1 MGETFKLVVVGD
13 IAVGKTCLLI
23 SRTTNK
29 FPDFVPTVFDNWA
42 VTVMV
47 DKKPYSLGFWDTC
60 AKEEHDRLRPL
71 TYPQTDVFLVCFD
84 VTSPP
89 SFASVKTK
97 WFPEVHFHCP
107 HVPCLLVGTQID
119 LRDDAQMVEKLAGK
133 GQQQSVTAAQGERLA
148 REMGAVRYVEC
159 SARTHEGVKSVFD
172 EAVFAAMLPRPL
184 LVHPR
189 LGKCIVV

>member
-1 MGETFKLVVVGD
+1 MRETIKLVVVGD

-42 VTVMV
+42 ETVMV
-47 DKKPYSLGFWDTC
+47 GEKPYSLGFWDTC
-60 AKEEHDRLRPL
+60 AKEEYGRLRPL

-97 WFPEVHFHCP
+97 WLPEVHFHCP
-107 HVPCLLVGTQID
+107 HVPCLIVGTQID
-119 LRDDAQMVEKLAGK
+119 LRDDAQVVEKLAGK
-133 GQQQSVTAAQGERLA
+133 GQQPVTAAQGERLA

-172 EAVFAAMLPRPL
+172 EAVFAAMQPRAV